1 MSLGINN
8 ILVWI
13 RNYNKTNIPIPDNQ
27 IAGFIKE
34 LHSKIMQ
41 MDFSVNKGTTVI
53 AYSGTTNGNEAW
65 KVAEAASVQAGNKAM
80 YISDLPAGQL
90 IAKYRKSL
98 KNALGRVVG
107 DNDSYIEQIISGYK
121 DGKRLPGGTCG
132 FGNNLLSLDD
142 LVSSKFSN

>member
-41 MDFSVNKGTTVI
+41 MDF
-53 AYSGTTNGNEAW
+53 
-65 KVAEAASVQAGNKAM
+65 
-80 YISDLPAGQL
+80 
-90 IAKYRKSL
+90 
-98 KNALGRVVG
+98 
-107 DNDSYIEQIISGYK
+107 
-121 DGKRLPGGTCG
+121 
-132 FGNNLLSLDD
+132 
-142 LVSSKFSN
+142 

>member
-13 RNYNKTNIPIPDNQ
+13 RNYNKSNIPIPDEEV
-27 IAGFIKE
+27 AGFVKE

-53 AYSGTTNGNEAW
+53 AYSGSTNGKGAW
-65 KVAEAASVQAGNKAM
+65 EVVAKTSYQAGNKAM

-90 IAKYRKSL
+90 IGDYRESL
-98 KNALGRVVG
+98 EVALKKVVG
-107 DNDSYIEQIISGYK
+107 KNYIEQIISGCK

-142 LVSSKFSN
+142 LVSSKLSN